1 MFQSFLYLWAFN
13 FVFMCPTLCQL
24 KTTCQLRM
32 KQKLYALD
40 TFFIEKLKLSE
51 NDPNINVYNRKSMH
65 GMKLLKHNSCN
76 QCTNK
81 SLSILRDIQIWS
93 FKNSLFIFE
102 LFIPHVSIRHCMIIN
117 NFYNRKSI
125 HGMILLEHSSCH
137 QCTNK
142 SLSIRHSYLI
152 KRIFRYGV

>member
-1 MFQSFLYLWAFN
+1 MVKYDMLMNPFKSLTW
-13 FVFMCPTLCQL
+13 
-24 KTTCQLRM
+24 RS
-32 KQKLYALD
+32 
-40 TFFIEKLKLSE
+40 TFTIE
-51 NDPNINVYNRKSMH
+51 IKSMH
-65 GMKLLKHNSCN
+65 GMKLLEHNSCN

-117 NFYNRKSI
+117 YFYNRKSI

-152 KRIFRYGV
+152 KRIFRYGVWKSLFSYLNYSYHEALLDTLLS